1 MRHAEHETEQPPEA
15 DEPHPF
21 ERRGL
26 GVAPF
31 RFVTLRR
38 EAGGCAFC
46 GRSIAWVC
54 VIADADGRQAVVGTD
69 CVRRTCRGS
78 RLADEVERELKWH
91 KKQAA
96 EERHRARWEACCAAL
111 RADPSLLTDEPHPQP
126 WRRGETL
133 RDEAIRLLRGTRAMC
148 TEAFGIVET
157 ALTGSVAVGAKP
169 RAGEPVASHR
179 SGRRGAG
186 AAPSS

>member
-1 MRHAEHETEQPPEA
+1 MRHAEHGTDERCEA
-15 DEPHPF
+15 NEPHPF

-26 GVAPF
+26 GAAPF
-31 RFVTLRR
+31 RFVALRR

-46 GRSIAWVC
+46 GRLIAWAC
-54 VIADADGRQAVVGTD
+54 VIADVGGHEAIVGTD

-96 EERHRARWEACCAAL
+96 EERHRTRWEACRASL
-111 RADPSLLTDEPHPQP
+111 RADPSLLADEPHPQP

-133 RDEAIRLLRGTRAMC
+133 RDEVMQLLRGTRAMR
-148 TEAFGIVET
+148 TKAFGIVET
-157 ALTGSVAVGAKP
+157 ALAE
-169 RAGEPVASHR
+169 RAEA
-179 SGRRGAG
+179 
-186 AAPSS
+186 